1 MRRIMSAIR
10 GVFGRGHWVAEFSV
24 QQFEEAGRDNGVRY
38 WDAHEFM
45 RSLGYETWGA
55 FQNVINK
62 AMGSCAK
69 LNIDP
74 TEVFLISNLVVD
86 GKTVKT
92 YRLTRF
98 ACFLVS
104 MHADSKKPEVA
115 KAKAVLAAIADQLI
129 QERIEDQD
137 IGRIEARED
146 LKLAERVMS
155 GVAQDAGLENMHF
168 GIFKDAGI
176 RGMYNMSLQD
186 LKAHKGVDRNQ
197 VLYDYMGLE
206 ELAGNL
212 FRVTQTAARIK
223 NKNVQGL
230 PQLSKTATDV
240 GAEVRNIMIKNS
252 GVRPEALP
260 VERDIG
266 HVKKRIK
273 SAYKGMK
280 KLDDRKR
287 LSPKKN
293 G

>member
-1 MRRIMSAIR
+1 MAD
-10 GVFGRGHWVAEFSV
+10 FSV
-24 QQFEEAGRDNGVRY
+24 QGFEESGRENGVRFWY
-38 WDAHEFM
+38 AHDFM
-45 RSLGYETWGA
+45 LSLGYETWQA

-74 TEVFLISNLVVD
+74 TEVFLSDTYLDN
-86 GKTVKT
+86 GRQVKT
-92 YRLTRF
+92 YKLTRF

-104 MHADSKKPEVA
+104 MHADSRKPEVA

-129 QERIEDQD
+129 QERIQDQD
-137 IGRIEARED
+137 IGRIEARDD

-155 GVAQDAGLENMHF
+155 GVAQDAGLENMNF
-168 GIFKDAGI
+168 GIFKNAGI

-186 LKAHKGVDRNQ
+186 LKAHKGIGKSE

-223 NKNVQGL
+223 NKSVQGL
-230 PQLSKTATDV
+230 TQLSKTASDV
-240 GAEVRNIMIKNS
+240 GAEVRGIMIKNS
-252 GVRPEALP
+252 GTKPEALP
-260 VERDIG
+260 IEQDISD
-266 HVKKRIK
+266 VKKRIK

-287 LSPKKN
+287 LSAPKKP
-293 G
+293 

>member
-1 MRRIMSAIR
+1 MTD
-10 GVFGRGHWVAEFSV
+10 FSV
-24 QQFEEAGRDNGVRY
+24 QQFEESGRDNGVRFWY
-38 WDAHEFM
+38 AHDFM
-45 RSLGYETWGA
+45 LSLGYETWSA
-55 FQNVINK
+55 FQSVINK

-74 TEVFLISNLVVD
+74 TEVFLTDSYLDNN
-86 GKTVKT
+86 GKQTKT

-104 MHADSKKPEVA
+104 MHADSRKPEVA

-129 QERIEDQD
+129 QERIQDQD

-155 GVAQDAGLENMHF
+155 GVAKDAGLENTHF

-186 LKAHKGVDRNQ
+186 LKAHKGVNRSE

-240 GAEVRNIMIKNS
+240 GAEVRSIMVRNS
-252 GVRPEALP
+252 GIKPEALP
-260 VERDIG
+260 IEQDIG
-266 HVKKRIK
+266 GVKKRIK

-287 LSPKKN
+287 LAAPKKTP
-293 G
+293 